1 MKIRDRIVA
10 LLNNQA
16 FCVIVVLLF
25 LAAVAWANLAWE
37 KWRASIY
44 ADEFQ
49 RRGLAPQ
56 AVPK

>member
-1 MKIRDRIVA
+1 MKSPKSETWTAIGAIVA
-10 LLNNQA
+10 L
-16 FCVIVVLLF
+16 LLF
-25 LAAVAWANLAWE
+25 LAAVAWWNVAWE